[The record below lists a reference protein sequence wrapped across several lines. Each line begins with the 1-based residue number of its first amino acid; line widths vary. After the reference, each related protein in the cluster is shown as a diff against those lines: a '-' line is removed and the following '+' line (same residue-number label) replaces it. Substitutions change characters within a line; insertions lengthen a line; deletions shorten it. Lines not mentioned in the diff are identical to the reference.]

1 MELSNQVTWK
11 IFHSLVKHYVYAEG
25 RFHCRKFINDCA
37 EEKNVSVCPLCPVGS
52 MILHICK

>member
-1 MELSNQVTWK
+1 MALSNQVAWK
-11 IFHSLVKHYVYAEG
+11 IFHSLVTQCVEAEG

-37 EEKNVSVCPLCPVGS
+37 EEKKISVCPLCPVGS